1 MDITDINTLLQ
12 VGERISFECKKCE
25 NQIPKSVWETYSS
38 FANTVGGI
46 IVLGITEHM
55 EEPDSAKRFEIT
67 GVNTLELKVIPQEE
81 MMDLIKKSQA
91 GDRSARDMLVEGNL
105 KLVLSVIKKFN
116 NRGED
121 LDDLFQ
127 VGAMGLMKAIDNF
140 DFIHGVKF
148 STYAVPMIIGE
159 IRRYLR
165 DNSVV
170 RISRSVKDTAYK
182 ALQFKEKFFNEKGE
196 EPTIEQI
203 ADALNVDTI
212 DVVIALEA
220 IQDPVS
226 IYSPIYS
233 NGGDEIYL
241 IDQIADDYETEEQK
255 LNKMIINEGIAKLN
269 SRLKGII
276 YSRYYDN
283 KTQMEIAEELGISQ
297 AQVSRLEK
305 SALKII
311 FEQKDKMKYQ

>member
-1 MDITDINTLLQ
+1 MRNK
-12 VGERISFECKKCE
+12 V
-25 NQIPKSVWETYSS
+25 
-38 FANTVGGI
+38 
-46 IVLGITEHM
+46 
-55 EEPDSAKRFEIT
+55 EIT

-182 ALQFKEKFFNEKGE
+182 ALQFKENFFNEKGE

>member
-1 MDITDINTLLQ
+1 MRNK
-12 VGERISFECKKCE
+12 V
-25 NQIPKSVWETYSS
+25 
-38 FANTVGGI
+38 
-46 IVLGITEHM
+46 
-55 EEPDSAKRFEIT
+55 EIT

-212 DVVIALEA
+212 DVVISLEA